1 MVYQNKAEL
10 EVQFDEQL
18 NCQDYFSISIPD
30 YDAPLANFKIIFE
43 ACEQESG
50 IRFVPYWGKL
60 ACFTEVFPKCQ
71 FKKAI

>member
-1 MVYQNKAEL
+1 MVYQNEAAL

-18 NCQDYFSISIPD
+18 NCQDHSSISIPD
-30 YDAPLANFKIIFE
+30 YDAPLANCKIIFE

-60 ACFTEVFPKCQ
+60 ACFTRVLLKCQ
-71 FKKAI
+71 FKKTI